1 MVIIMS
7 PEMEKYKRDYRFV
20 QSLLAVSN
28 WERERESER
37 EREREGEG
45 EGESGL
51 KHFHQ

>member
-28 WERERESER
+28 WEK
-37 EREREGEG
+37 EGEG

-51 KHFHQ
+51 